1 MAVDYTRDVPDNL
14 LPAWVAGWSAC
25 RGYSPATEEAGHPA
39 IVLSDKTGDWEY
51 FAYEPSEDEFADL
64 AAQTA
69 RSPKRMFTVLTRD
82 PERIRALA
90 GRHGLRVHHSDQSM
104 MVTDMSDQ
112 DSEDPWYRDPD
123 FKTEVVRSGNVHRA
137 RVTYEDEEA
146 AHGVVAVVDGF
157 AVFDHIETA
166 EKYRRRGLATH
177 VMRALIASTFE
188 HLVDTGLLIA
198 SHDGQMLYNH
208 LGWDTVCDVM
218 ILKPADAA

>member
-1 MAVDYTRDVPDNL
+1 MAIDYARDVPDNL

-25 RGYSPATEEAGHPA
+25 RGYTPATDDAGHPA

-51 FAYEPSEDEFADL
+51 FAYEPEDHEFASL
-64 AAQTA
+64 AARTA
-69 RSPKRMFTVLTRD
+69 GSPRRMVTVLTRD
-82 PERIRALA
+82 PQRIRSLA
-90 GRHGLRVHHSDQSM
+90 SRHGLRVHHSEQSM
-104 MVTDMSDQ
+104 MVTDMSNQ

-123 FKTEVVRSGNVHRA
+123 FKTEVLRDGNVHRA
-137 RVTYEDEEA
+137 RVTCEGEEA

-177 VMRALIASTFE
+177 LMRALIASTFE
-188 HLVDTGLLIA
+188 HIVDTGLLIA
-198 SHDGQMLYNH
+198 SHDGQMLSKH

-218 ILKPADAA
+218 ILKPADAS